1 MDERSA
7 YQVAI
12 FDFDGTLSLLRRGWQ
27 QVMIPMGVEYLE
39 ATGTRETREEL
50 HAVVESF
57 VTRLTGKQTRYE
69 GQMTNELPVVSMF
82 NRILSF
88 G

>member
-27 QVMIPMGVEYLE
+27 QVMIPMGVEYLQ
-39 ATGTRETREEL
+39 ATNTSETREEL
-50 HAVVESF
+50 HAIVESF
-57 VTRLTGKQTRYE
+57 VTRLTGKQTIY
-69 GQMTNELPVVSMF
+69 QMIQLAEEVKKRGGIPKEPLN
-82 NRILSF
+82 
-88 G
+88 